1 MDKYYDEDKAESK
14 YQKEFENCLQLC
26 NFNINEQDSY
36 ELIDLFYSYNK
47 GDIYEMTINVA
58 NNYTRI
64 RIHHTAMNSMI
75 LNISDLDYINALV
88 RAVGKFIE
96 YVTQEYKPTL

>member
-1 MDKYYDEDKAESK
+1 MNEYYDEDKAESK

-26 NFNINEQDSY
+26 NFNIHEQDTS
-36 ELIDLFYSYNK
+36 ELIDLFCFYNR

-64 RIHHTAMNSMI
+64 RIHHTAMNAMI
-75 LNISDLDYINALV
+75 LNISDLDYVNALV

-96 YVTQEYKPTL
+96 YMAQEYKPL